1 MSKEIKYHADK
12 SNKYS
17 VFCGKIEIARTYLG
31 SNGYE
36 VKILQG
42 MPRDA
47 TIKKICTDCPEF
59 AQNNGI
65 NENYYPYL
73 FSK

>member
-1 MSKEIKYHADK
+1 MAEVKYTTDG
-12 SNKYS
+12 KYS
-17 VFCGKIEIARTYLG
+17 VYCGKIEIARSYV
-31 SNGYE
+31 NHDIGYS

-42 MPRDA
+42 MPRTE
-47 TIKKICTDCPEF
+47 TIKKICTDCPDF
-59 AQNNGI
+59 ATANGI